1 MIILITNDEFNT
13 INFSNTVSFFFLL
26 KNFPCNGFCLKGEKT
41 KLNKKTKH
49 KENCK
54 IFSQNKVCRHAH
66 FHSYIVVV

>member
-1 MIILITNDEFNT
+1 MMNLIPLIFP
-13 INFSNTVSFFFLL
+13 IPLVFFLL